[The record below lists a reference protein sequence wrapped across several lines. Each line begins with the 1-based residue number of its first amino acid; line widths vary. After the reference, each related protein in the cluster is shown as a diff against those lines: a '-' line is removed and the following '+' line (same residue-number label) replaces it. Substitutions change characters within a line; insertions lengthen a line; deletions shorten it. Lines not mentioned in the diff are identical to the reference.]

1 MSKCPSPPV
10 SMQTK
15 ALGGQHQTEP
25 HANLTRCQ
33 NKLISHML
41 PPVKNKCVF
50 WGASAKL
57 HLLLFFLD
65 WTIYHNLTC
74 VLYFILLKYVV
85 YYFSCVYK

>member
-25 HANLTRCQ
+25 HADLTRCQ

-41 PPVKNKCVF
+41 PPVKNKMCVL
-50 WGASAKL
+50 G
-57 HLLLFFLD
+57 
-65 WTIYHNLTC
+65 TIYHNLTC